1 MRKVQQIDEMAS
13 NREKSIEKG
22 KILTYEIL
30 AFLLL
35 VPNANRLPIL
45 PKHTLLQNN
54 TLAIH
59 VPTPML
65 SLLIKPSCIP

>member
-1 MRKVQQIDEMAS
+1 MKYQKDR
-13 NREKSIEKG
+13 
-22 KILTYEIL
+22 ILTYEIL
-30 AFLLL
+30 GRLLL
-35 VPNANRLPIL
+35 VPSANRLPMF

-65 SLLIKPSCIP
+65 SLLIKPSCIPKSRDILAT